1 MKCAHIFIK
10 CFKWHSL
17 SVDLEI
23 LPRDLSKCQNC
34 WKCQICILFLSLLPS
49 QVANLSPQSRRMK
62 IFASKAF
69 ETQNSSQIWSK
80 RLASTRPRQTVITRG
95 FGKYK
100 LVPGFGFGKTDIWI
114 KDFDVFVS
122 FYVFMFMFSP
132 LQMVSFQC
140 WLKIQSVHKNKWL

>member
-1 MKCAHIFIK
+1 MSDLHFV
-10 CFKWHSL
+10 
-17 SVDLEI
+17 SVSAAEPGGKPLTAKPE
-23 LPRDLSKCQNC
+23 
-34 WKCQICILFLSLLPS
+34 
-49 QVANLSPQSRRMK
+49 K

-122 FYVFMFMFSP
+122 FLCFYVHVFP
-132 LQMVSFQC
+132 AANGL
-140 WLKIQSVHKNKWL
+140 ISVLVENSKRAQKQVALINGGTFAQNPGFGKL